1 MVACIVAGAL
11 GRAVDGTW
19 SRAGPPELVAA
30 GPPGEGGAVGSVL
43 AVSGPET
50 IAGGR
55 IGCAAWAAGEEMA
68 GWGPMTL
75 GNWVVANIQGQN

>member
-1 MVACIVAGAL
+1 M
-11 GRAVDGTW
+11 
-19 SRAGPPELVAA
+19 
-30 GPPGEGGAVGSVL
+30 L

-68 GWGPMTL
+68 GWGPMKL
-75 GNWVVANIQGQN
+75 GNWVVANIQRQN